1 MADQLINQKTVA
13 EGVVSSVVK
22 ETETNSQS
30 NNQENNQ
37 GTHKMKKRPHTSP
50 EDFIRAYQK
59 CNSHQEVAEKL
70 NVTQNTVYQRSLKFR
85 KMGINLKMMER
96 KQKSKIDVQD
106 LNALIENL

>member
-30 NNQENNQ
+30 NNQ

>member
-1 MADQLINQKTVA
+1 MADKLIDQKTVA

-30 NNQENNQ
+30 NNQ
-37 GTHKMKKRPHTSP
+37 GTHKMKKRQHTSP